1 MSSYLKKGVWT
12 MRWQILQIKWK
23 HISSWN
29 SYPALL
35 RNLPDPLH
43 FLSQQTLLVLFTVF
57 MNVTCTIQHPSNL
70 MLPILL
76 REYSFSFSF
85 SVLSWLV
92 RLNPCP
98 SLQTRSTSLVC
109 GAGTEGGCLYATAL
123 KPLLWLLWL
132 IKKRM
137 QVKWKKKK
145 KEKKNCCIFRY

>member
-1 MSSYLKKGVWT
+1 

-23 HISSWN
+23 DITVWN

-43 FLSQQTLLVLFTVF
+43 FLSQQILLVLLTVF

-76 REYSFSFSF
+76 SEVCRFSFSF
-85 SVLSWLV
+85 SALGWLV

-98 SLQTRSTSLVC
+98 SLQTGSTSLVC
-109 GAGTEGGCLYATAL
+109 RAGIEGGCLYATAL
-123 KPLLWLLWL
+123 NPLLWLLWL
-132 IKKRM
+132 IEKKM
-137 QVKWKKKK
+137 QVKWKKKVE
-145 KEKKNCCIFRY
+145 EKNHCLFRY